1 MRVPP
6 APPPNNVLSSAKA
19 QELATAFVVPAGG
32 AGAAVGGAH
41 SVRHKAVAI
50 SGPTASGKTAFAL
63 ALATKIPNAHIINAD
78 SRQLFLGLETA
89 TAAPTVAERAVCPHH
104 LFGILKPKEQPNGLS
119 AALFANLLE
128 QTAQT
133 VVQQGGV
140 PIFVGGSGLPLRA
153 VMQGFCI
160 PRVAPRPAF
169 RRSMERLTES
179 QLRAQLRRADPSA
192 EGAIPKGATRRLIRT
207 LEVIEATKKPLS
219 TATKQ
224 RPPAFQTILFAPWID
239 PAELR
244 IRIAHRAEIMLQ
256 QEKRG
261 GMAKEIRRLMSADI
275 SPQSKVWEVHGAR
288 RVAQYLRGECS
299 HAQALEEMI
308 RDTCRYAKRQRTWLR
323 GQEQVHW
330 FSP

>member
-6 APPPNNVLSSAKA
+6 APPPKNLLSPLAA
-19 QELATAFVVPAGG
+19 AELAIAFVAKAGG

-41 SVRHKAVAI
+41 SLRQKAVAI

-63 ALATKIPNAHIINAD
+63 ALAKKIPNAHIINAD

-89 TAAPTVAERAVCPHH
+89 TAAPTVAERTVCPHH

-169 RRSMERLTES
+169 RRSMERLNES

-219 TATKQ
+219 TAAKQ
-224 RPPAFQTILFAPWID
+224 HSPAFDVMLFAPWID
-239 PAELR
+239 PPKLR
-244 IRIAHRAEIMLQ
+244 TRIAHRAEAMLQ
-256 QEKRG
+256 PESG
-261 GMAKEIRRLMSADI
+261 GMISEIRSLLDADI
-275 SPQSKVWEVHGAR
+275 PPQSKVWEVHGAR

>member
-6 APPPNNVLSSAKA
+6 APPPKNLLSPLAA
-19 QELATAFVVPAGG
+19 AELAIAFVAKAGG

-41 SVRHKAVAI
+41 SVRQKAVAI

-63 ALATKIPNAHIINAD
+63 ALAAKIPNAHIINAD
-78 SRQLFLGLETA
+78 SRQLFSGLETA
-89 TAAPTVAERAVCPHH
+89 TAAPTSAERAVCPHH

-128 QTAQT
+128 QTAHAVMQG
-133 VVQQGGV
+133 GGV

-160 PRVAPRPAF
+160 PRVPPQPAF
-169 RRSMERLTES
+169 RHAMEQLTEP

-219 TATKQ
+219 TAAKQ
-224 RPPAFQTILFAPWID
+224 RPPAFQTLLFAPWID

-244 IRIAHRAEIMLQ
+244 IRIARRAETMLQ
-256 QEKRG
+256 PESG
-261 GMAKEIRRLMSADI
+261 GMISEIRSLLDADI
-275 SPQSKVWEVHGAR
+275 PPQSKVWEVHGAR
-288 RVAQYLRGECS
+288 SMAQYLRGECS
-299 HAQALEEMI
+299 RAQALEEMI